1 MHLSLSKLVKI
12 AEGTFPR
19 EQHFISEKALP
30 TTIYAPNRTGW
41 SQSAAQG
48 GVNTD
53 NTNEAEPSLYQKTSV
68 FSDPEE
74 NFDTGLDLSGRLAG

>member
-1 MHLSLSKLVKI
+1 ML
-12 AEGTFPR
+12 
-19 EQHFISEKALP
+19 EKALP
-30 TTIYAPNRTGW
+30 TTIYAANWTGW
-41 SQSAAQG
+41 SQSAAHG

-68 FSDPEE
+68 FSEPEE